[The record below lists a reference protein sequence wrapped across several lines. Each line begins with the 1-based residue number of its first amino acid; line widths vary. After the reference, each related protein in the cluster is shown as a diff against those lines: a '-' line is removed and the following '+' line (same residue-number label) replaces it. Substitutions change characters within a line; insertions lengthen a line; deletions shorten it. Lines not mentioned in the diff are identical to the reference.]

1 MTNILNHDNVKPVVA
16 VATEYIVDYHQA
28 DRAVL
33 NQLVTSSQIVALYF
47 NKQHKHVLRAIDNI
61 IAEFSAMTSEN
72 IKAQNWALTSM
83 FYTASYKTGT
93 GKRYPMY
100 FMNRDGFSLLAMG
113 FTGKKAL
120 EWKIRYI
127 QAFNEM
133 EKQLKEQGM
142 TKNGHTPK
150 HSSANSK
157 TPDVAPP
164 EVLAQARAKTMLM
177 NARTRQAKLWKTLA
191 DESTGTYREICKVY
205 AANILAGKEVLPLPK
220 PPKKTMTATELGEA
234 TGLTAMNV
242 GLLANK
248 YNLKTTAFG
257 QWVYDTLKNGRQ
269 VESFR
274 YYESAIPAIKEI
286 AEAEKKDRDL
296 KARVAKMSIAE
307 LVGDIIVFAK

>member
-1 MTNILNHDNVKPVVA
+1 MDYNKLVCLCGDYSNAKPVGESA
-16 VATEYIVDYHQA
+16 QGKI
-28 DRAVL
+28 
-33 NQLVTSSQIVALYF
+33 VTSSQAVAYYF
-47 NKQHKHVLRAIDNI
+47 EKDHGKVLRSIRSLLSFQ
-61 IAEFSAMTSEN
+61 ETSEGMTKN
-72 IKAQNWALTSM
+72 GHTPKWFYEYQYTNEQNHQT
-83 FYTASYKTGT
+83 
-93 GKRYPMY
+93 YPAFLMT
-100 FMNRDGFSLLAMG
+100 RDGFTLLAMG

-133 EKQLKEQGM
+133 ERKLKEQENIK
-142 TKNGHTPK
+142 TQNCVLT
-150 HSSANSK
+150 SDSK

-220 PPKKTMTATELGEA
+220 PPEKLMTATELGEA

-248 YNLKTTAFG
+248 YNLKTAAFG
-257 QWVYDTLKNGRQ
+257 QWVYDTLENGRQ

-274 YYESAIPAIKEI
+274 FYESAIPVIKEL
-286 AEAEKKDRDL
+286 AEAEKKDRAL
-296 KARVAKMSIAE
+296 KVRVAKMSIAE
-307 LVGDIIVFAK
+307 LVGDIIIFTK

>member
-16 VATEYIVDYHQA
+16 VATEYIVDYHQT

-33 NQLVTSSQIVALYF
+33 NQLVTSSQIVAAYF
-47 NKQHKHVLRAIDNI
+47 DKNHRHVLDSIRQILA
-61 IAEFSAMTSEN
+61 AENSAA
-72 IKAQNWALTSM
+72 KF
-83 FYTASYKTGT
+83 FYTASFLNR

-133 EKQLKEQGM
+133 ERKLKEQENLAAENCAA
-142 TKNGHTPK
+142 KF
-150 HSSANSK
+150 K

-220 PPKKTMTATELGEA
+220 PPQKTMTATELGEA
-234 TGLTAMNV
+234 VGLTAMNV
-242 GLLANK
+242 GLLANR

-257 QWVYDTLKNGRQ
+257 QWVYDVLKNGRQ

-274 YYESAIPAIKEI
+274 YYESAIPVIKEL
-286 AEAEKKDRDL
+286 AEAEKKDREL
-296 KARVAKMSIAE
+296 KARVAKMSLAE
-307 LVGDIIVFAK
+307 LVGDIIIFTK

>member
-1 MTNILNHDNVKPVVA
+1 MDYNKLVCLCGDYPNAKPVGESA
-16 VATEYIVDYHQA
+16 QGQI
-28 DRAVL
+28 
-33 NQLVTSSQIVALYF
+33 VTSSQAVAYYF
-47 NKQHKHVLRAIDNI
+47 EKQHRNVLRAIRGMLKN
-61 IAEFSAMTSEN
+61 EHTKE
-72 IKAQNWALTSM
+72 M
-83 FYTASYKTGT
+83 FYEYLYTDKQNDQT
-93 GKRYPMY
+93 YPAFLMT
-100 FMNRDGFSLLAMG
+100 RDGFTLLAMG

-133 EKQLKEQGM
+133 ERKLKEQE
-142 TKNGHTPK
+142 NLVAEN
-150 HSSANSK
+150 SAAKFK

-274 YYESAIPAIKEI
+274 YYESAIPVIKEI
-286 AEAEKKDRDL
+286 AEAEKKDRNL
-296 KARVAKMSIAE
+296 KARVADMSIAE
-307 LVGDIIVFAK
+307 LVGDIIIFAK

>member
-1 MTNILNHDNVKPVVA
+1 
-16 VATEYIVDYHQA
+16 
-28 DRAVL
+28 
-33 NQLVTSSQIVALYF
+33 
-47 NKQHKHVLRAIDNI
+47 
-61 IAEFSAMTSEN
+61 
-72 IKAQNWALTSM
+72 
-83 FYTASYKTGT
+83 
-93 GKRYPMY
+93 
-100 FMNRDGFSLLAMG
+100 
-113 FTGKKAL
+113 
-120 EWKIRYI
+120 
-127 QAFNEM
+127 M
-133 EKQLKEQGM
+133 ERKLKEQENP
-142 TKNGHTPK
+142 TAQNCTV
-150 HSSANSK
+150 NSK

-274 YYESAIPAIKEI
+274 YYESVIPVIKKI

-296 KARVAKMSIAE
+296 KARVADMSIAE
-307 LVGDIIVFAK
+307 LVGDIIIFAK

>member
-1 MTNILNHDNVKPVVA
+1 MDYNKLVCLCGDYSNAKPVGESA
-16 VATEYIVDYHQA
+16 QGKI
-28 DRAVL
+28 
-33 NQLVTSSQIVALYF
+33 VTSSQAVAYYF
-47 NKQHKHVLRAIDNI
+47 EKDHGKVLRSIRSLLSFQ
-61 IAEFSAMTSEN
+61 ETSESMTKN
-72 IKAQNWALTSM
+72 GYTPKWFYEYQYTNEQNHQT
-83 FYTASYKTGT
+83 
-93 GKRYPMY
+93 YPAFLMT
-100 FMNRDGFSLLAMG
+100 RDGFTLLAMG

-133 EKQLKEQGM
+133 ERKLKEQENP
-142 TKNGHTPK
+142 TAQNCTV
-150 HSSANSK
+150 NSK

-274 YYESAIPAIKEI
+274 YYESAIPVIKEI

-307 LVGDIIVFAK
+307 LVGDIVLFAK

>member
-1 MTNILNHDNVKPVVA
+1 MDYNKLVCLCGDYPNAKPVGESA
-16 VATEYIVDYHQA
+16 QGKI
-28 DRAVL
+28 
-33 NQLVTSSQIVALYF
+33 VTSSQAVAYYF
-47 NKQHKHVLRAIDNI
+47 EKDHGKVLRSIRSLLSFQ
-61 IAEFSAMTSEN
+61 ETSESMTKN
-72 IKAQNWALTSM
+72 GYTPKWFYEYQYNNEQNHQT
-83 FYTASYKTGT
+83 
-93 GKRYPMY
+93 YPAFLMT
-100 FMNRDGFSLLAMG
+100 RDGFTLLAMG

-133 EKQLKEQGM
+133 ERKLKEQE
-142 TKNGHTPK
+142 NLAAQNC
-150 HSSANSK
+150 SAKFK

-274 YYESAIPAIKEI
+274 YYESAIPVIKEI

-296 KARVAKMSIAE
+296 KARVADMSIAE
-307 LVGDIIVFAK
+307 LVGDIIIFAK

>member
-1 MTNILNHDNVKPVVA
+1 MDYNKLVCLCGDYPNAKPVGESA
-16 VATEYIVDYHQA
+16 QGKI
-28 DRAVL
+28 
-33 NQLVTSSQIVALYF
+33 VTSSQAVAYYF
-47 NKQHKHVLRAIDNI
+47 EKDHGKVLRSIRSLLSFQ
-61 IAEFSAMTSEN
+61 ETSESMTKN
-72 IKAQNWALTSM
+72 GYTPKWFYEYQYTNEQNHQT
-83 FYTASYKTGT
+83 
-93 GKRYPMY
+93 YPAFLMT
-100 FMNRDGFSLLAMG
+100 RDGFTLLAMG

-133 EKQLKEQGM
+133 ERKLKEQENP
-142 TKNGHTPK
+142 TAQNCTV
-150 HSSANSK
+150 NSK

-274 YYESAIPAIKEI
+274 YYESAIPVIKEI

-296 KARVAKMSIAE
+296 KARVADMSIAE
-307 LVGDIIVFAK
+307 LVGDIIIFAK

>member
-133 EKQLKEQGM
+133 EKKLKEQENP
-142 TKNGHTPK
+142 TAQNCTV
-150 HSSANSK
+150 NSK

-274 YYESAIPAIKEI
+274 YYESAIPVIKEI
-286 AEAEKKDRDL
+286 AEAEKKDRNL
-296 KARVAKMSIAE
+296 KARVADMSIAE
-307 LVGDIIVFAK
+307 LVGDIVLFAK

>member
-1 MTNILNHDNVKPVVA
+1 MDYNKLVCLCGDYPNAKPVGESA
-16 VATEYIVDYHQA
+16 QGKI
-28 DRAVL
+28 
-33 NQLVTSSQIVALYF
+33 VTSSQAVAYYF
-47 NKQHKHVLRAIDNI
+47 EKDHGKVLRSIRSLLSFQ
-61 IAEFSAMTSEN
+61 ETSEGMTKN
-72 IKAQNWALTSM
+72 GHTPKWFYEYQYTNEQNHQT
-83 FYTASYKTGT
+83 
-93 GKRYPMY
+93 YPAFLMT
-100 FMNRDGFSLLAMG
+100 RDGFTLLAMG

-133 EKQLKEQGM
+133 ERKLKEQE
-142 TKNGHTPK
+142 NLAAEN
-150 HSSANSK
+150 SAAKFK

-220 PPKKTMTATELGEA
+220 PPKNTMTATELGEK

-248 YNLKTTAFG
+248 YNLKTAAFG

-274 YYESAIPAIKEI
+274 YYESAIPVIKEI
-286 AEAEKKDRDL
+286 AEAEKKNRKL
-296 KARVAKMSIAE
+296 VIKTPLAE
-307 LVGDIIVFAK
+307 LLGDIIIFTK

>member
-33 NQLVTSSQIVALYF
+33 NQLVTSSQIIAAYF
-47 NKQHKHVLRAIDNI
+47 NKEHRNVLADIRAILA
-61 IAEFSAMTSEN
+61 AENSAA
-72 IKAQNWALTSM
+72 KF
-83 FYTASYKTGT
+83 FYTASFLNR

-133 EKQLKEQGM
+133 ERKLKEQE
-142 TKNGHTPK
+142 NLAAQN
-150 HSSANSK
+150 SAAKFK

-274 YYESAIPAIKEI
+274 YYESAIPVIKEI
-286 AEAEKKDRDL
+286 AEAEKKDRNL

-307 LVGDIIVFAK
+307 LVGDIVLFAK

>member
-1 MTNILNHDNVKPVVA
+1 MTNILNHDNVNPVVA

-33 NQLVTSSQIVALYF
+33 NQLVTSSQIVAAYF
-47 NKQHKHVLRAIDNI
+47 DKNHRHVLDSIRQILA
-61 IAEFSAMTSEN
+61 AENSAA
-72 IKAQNWALTSM
+72 KF
-83 FYTASYKTGT
+83 FYTASFLNR

-133 EKQLKEQGM
+133 EKKLKEQENIK
-142 TKNGHTPK
+142 TQNWAVT
-150 HSSANSK
+150 SDSK

-248 YNLKTTAFG
+248 YNLKTATFG

-274 YYESAIPAIKEI
+274 YYESAIPVIKEL
-286 AEAEKKDRDL
+286 AEAEKKDREL

-307 LVGDIIVFAK
+307 LVGDIIIFTK

>member
-1 MTNILNHDNVKPVVA
+1 MRNSFNHENVKPVVA
-16 VATEYIVDYHQA
+16 VANEYIVDYHQA

-33 NQLVTSSQIVALYF
+33 NQLVTSSQIIAAYF
-47 NKQHKHVLRAIDNI
+47 NKEHRNVLADIREILA
-61 IAEFSAMTSEN
+61 AENSAA
-72 IKAQNWALTSM
+72 KF
-83 FYTASYKTGT
+83 FYTASFLNR

-133 EKQLKEQGM
+133 EKKLKEQENIK
-142 TKNGHTPK
+142 TQNWAVT
-150 HSSANSK
+150 SDSK

-205 AANILAGKEVLPLPK
+205 AANILAGREVLPLPK
-220 PPKKTMTATELGEA
+220 PPKNTMTATELGEA

-248 YNLKTTAFG
+248 YNLKTAAFG
-257 QWVYDTLKNGRQ
+257 QWVYNTLKNGRQ
-269 VESFR
+269 IESFR
-274 YYESAIPAIKEI
+274 YYESAIPVIKEL
-286 AEAEKKDRDL
+286 AEAEKKDREL
-296 KARVAKMSIAE
+296 KVRVADMSIAE
-307 LVGDIIVFAK
+307 LVGDIIIFTK

>member
-33 NQLVTSSQIVALYF
+33 NQLVTSSQIVAAYF
-47 NKQHKHVLRAIDNI
+47 EKKHCDVLRI
-61 IAEFSAMTSEN
+61 INN
-72 IKAQNWALTSM
+72 IKTQNCVLTSM

-133 EKQLKEQGM
+133 ERKLKEQENLAAQNCAA
-142 TKNGHTPK
+142 KF
-150 HSSANSK
+150 K
-157 TPDVAPP
+157 TTDVAPP

-220 PPKKTMTATELGEA
+220 PPKKTMTATELGEVV
-234 TGLTAMNV
+234 GLTAMNV

-257 QWVYDTLKNGRQ
+257 QWAYDVLKNGRQ

-274 YYESAIPAIKEI
+274 YYESAIPVIKEL
-286 AEAEKKDRDL
+286 AEAEKKDREL
-296 KARVAKMSIAE
+296 KARVAKMSLAE
-307 LVGDIIVFAK
+307 LVGDIILFAK

>member
-33 NQLVTSSQIVALYF
+33 NQLVTSSQIIAAYF
-47 NKQHKHVLRAIDNI
+47 NKEHRNVLADIRAILA
-61 IAEFSAMTSEN
+61 AENSAA
-72 IKAQNWALTSM
+72 KF
-83 FYTASYKTGT
+83 FYTASFLNR

-133 EKQLKEQGM
+133 ERKLKEQENV
-142 TKNGHTPK
+142 KNQNWIVT
-150 HSSANSK
+150 SDSK

-257 QWVYDTLKNGRQ
+257 QWVYDVLKNGRQ

-274 YYESAIPAIKEI
+274 YYESAIPVIKEL
-286 AEAEKKDRDL
+286 AEAERKDREL
-296 KARVAKMSIAE
+296 KARVARMSLAE
-307 LVGDIIVFAK
+307 LVGDITIIL

>member
-33 NQLVTSSQIVALYF
+33 NQLVTSSQIVAAYF
-47 NKQHKHVLRAIDNI
+47 EKKHCDVLRI
-61 IAEFSAMTSEN
+61 INN
-72 IKAQNWALTSM
+72 IKTQNCVLTSM

-133 EKQLKEQGM
+133 ERKLKEQE
-142 TKNGHTPK
+142 NLAAEN
-150 HSSANSK
+150 SAAKFK

-220 PPKKTMTATELGEA
+220 PPKKTMTATELGEVV
-234 TGLTAMNV
+234 GLTAMNV

-257 QWVYDTLKNGRQ
+257 QWVYDVLKNGRR

-274 YYESAIPAIKEI
+274 YYESAIPVIKEI
-286 AEAEKKDRDL
+286 AEAEKKDREL
-296 KARVAKMSIAE
+296 KARVVVKTSLAE
-307 LVGDIIVFAK
+307 LVGDIIIFTK

>member
-1 MTNILNHDNVKPVVA
+1 MTNILNHDSVKPVVA

-33 NQLVTSSQIVALYF
+33 NQLVTSSQIVAAYF
-47 NKQHKHVLRAIDNI
+47 DKNHRHVLDSIRQILA
-61 IAEFSAMTSEN
+61 AENSAA
-72 IKAQNWALTSM
+72 KF
-83 FYTASYKTGT
+83 FYTASFLNR

-133 EKQLKEQGM
+133 ERKLKEQE
-142 TKNGHTPK
+142 NLAAQNC
-150 HSSANSK
+150 SAKFK

-274 YYESAIPAIKEI
+274 YYESVIPVIKKI

-296 KARVAKMSIAE
+296 KARVADMSIAE
-307 LVGDIIVFAK
+307 LVGDIIIFAK

>member
-1 MTNILNHDNVKPVVA
+1 MGKPLKKWFYEYKYTNEQNYQTYPAFLMT
-16 VATEYIVDYHQA
+16 
-28 DRAVL
+28 
-33 NQLVTSSQIVALYF
+33 
-47 NKQHKHVLRAIDNI
+47 
-61 IAEFSAMTSEN
+61 
-72 IKAQNWALTSM
+72 
-83 FYTASYKTGT
+83 
-93 GKRYPMY
+93 
-100 FMNRDGFSLLAMG
+100 RDGFTLLAMG

-133 EKQLKEQGM
+133 ERKLKEQENLAAQNCAA
-142 TKNGHTPK
+142 KF
-150 HSSANSK
+150 K

-248 YNLKTTAFG
+248 YNLKTAAFG

-274 YYESAIPAIKEI
+274 YYESAIPVIKEI
-286 AEAEKKDRDL
+286 AEAERKNRKL
-296 KARVAKMSIAE
+296 VIKTPLAE
-307 LVGDIIVFAK
+307 LLGDIIIFTK

>member
-1 MTNILNHDNVKPVVA
+1 MDYNKLVCLCGDYSNAKPVGESA
-16 VATEYIVDYHQA
+16 QGKI
-28 DRAVL
+28 
-33 NQLVTSSQIVALYF
+33 VTSSQAVAYYF
-47 NKQHKHVLRAIDNI
+47 EKDHGKVLRSIRSLLSFQ
-61 IAEFSAMTSEN
+61 ETSESMTKN
-72 IKAQNWALTSM
+72 GYTPKWFYEYQYTTEQNHQT
-83 FYTASYKTGT
+83 
-93 GKRYPMY
+93 YPAFLMT
-100 FMNRDGFSLLAMG
+100 RDGFTLLAMG

-133 EKQLKEQGM
+133 ERKLKEQENP
-142 TKNGHTPK
+142 TAQNCTV
-150 HSSANSK
+150 NSK

-274 YYESAIPAIKEI
+274 YYESAIPVIKEI

-307 LVGDIIVFAK
+307 LVGDIIIFAK

>member
-1 MTNILNHDNVKPVVA
+1 MDYNKLVCLCGDYSNAKPVGESA
-16 VATEYIVDYHQA
+16 QGKI
-28 DRAVL
+28 
-33 NQLVTSSQIVALYF
+33 VTSSQAVAYYF
-47 NKQHKHVLRAIDNI
+47 EKDHGKVLRSIRSLLSFQ
-61 IAEFSAMTSEN
+61 ETSESMTKN
-72 IKAQNWALTSM
+72 GYTPKWFYEYQYTNEQNHQT
-83 FYTASYKTGT
+83 
-93 GKRYPMY
+93 YPAFLMT
-100 FMNRDGFSLLAMG
+100 RDGFTLLAMG

-133 EKQLKEQGM
+133 ERKLKEQENP
-142 TKNGHTPK
+142 TAQNCTV
-150 HSSANSK
+150 NSK

-164 EVLAQARAKTMLM
+164 EVLAQARAKTMLI

-274 YYESAIPAIKEI
+274 YYESAIPVIKEI

-296 KARVAKMSIAE
+296 KARVADMSIAE
-307 LVGDIIVFAK
+307 LVGDIIIFAK

>member
-33 NQLVTSSQIVALYF
+33 NQLVTSSQIIAAYF
-47 NKQHKHVLRAIDNI
+47 NKEHRNVLADIRAILA
-61 IAEFSAMTSEN
+61 AENSAA
-72 IKAQNWALTSM
+72 KF
-83 FYTASYKTGT
+83 FYTASFLNR

-133 EKQLKEQGM
+133 EKKLKEQENP
-142 TKNGHTPK
+142 TAQNCTV
-150 HSSANSK
+150 NSK

-220 PPKKTMTATELGEA
+220 SPKKTMTATELGEA

-274 YYESAIPAIKEI
+274 YYESAIPVIKEI

-307 LVGDIIVFAK
+307 LVGDIVLFAK

>member
-1 MTNILNHDNVKPVVA
+1 MDYNKLVCLCGDYPNAKPVRESA
-16 VATEYIVDYHQA
+16 QGKI
-28 DRAVL
+28 
-33 NQLVTSSQIVALYF
+33 VTSSQAVAYYF
-47 NKQHKHVLRAIDNI
+47 EKQHRNVLRAIRGMLKN
-61 IAEFSAMTSEN
+61 EHTKE
-72 IKAQNWALTSM
+72 M
-83 FYTASYKTGT
+83 FYEYLYTDKQNDQT
-93 GKRYPMY
+93 YPAFLMT
-100 FMNRDGFSLLAMG
+100 RDGFTLLAMG

-133 EKQLKEQGM
+133 ERKLKEQE
-142 TKNGHTPK
+142 NLVAEN
-150 HSSANSK
+150 SAAKFK

-274 YYESAIPAIKEI
+274 YYESAIPVIKEI
-286 AEAEKKDRDL
+286 AEAEKKDRNL
-296 KARVAKMSIAE
+296 KARVADMSIAE
-307 LVGDIIVFAK
+307 LVGDIVLFAK

>member
-1 MTNILNHDNVKPVVA
+1 MDYNKLVCLCGDYPNAKPVGESA
-16 VATEYIVDYHQA
+16 QGKI
-28 DRAVL
+28 
-33 NQLVTSSQIVALYF
+33 VTSSQAVAYYF
-47 NKQHKHVLRAIDNI
+47 EKQHRNVLRAIRGMLKN
-61 IAEFSAMTSEN
+61 EHTKE
-72 IKAQNWALTSM
+72 M
-83 FYTASYKTGT
+83 FYEYLYTDKQNDQT
-93 GKRYPMY
+93 YPAFLMT
-100 FMNRDGFSLLAMG
+100 RDGFTLLAMG

-133 EKQLKEQGM
+133 ERKLKEQENP
-142 TKNGHTPK
+142 TAQNCTV
-150 HSSANSK
+150 NSK

-164 EVLAQARAKTMLM
+164 EVLAQARAKTMLI

-274 YYESAIPAIKEI
+274 YYESAIPVIKKI

-296 KARVAKMSIAE
+296 KARVADMSIAE
-307 LVGDIIVFAK
+307 LVGDIIIFAK

>member
-16 VATEYIVDYHQA
+16 IATEYIVDYHQA

-33 NQLVTSSQIVALYF
+33 NQLVTSSQIIAAYF
-47 NKQHKHVLRAIDNI
+47 NKEHKDVLESVRNI
-61 IAEFSAMTSEN
+61 LAAENSAT
-72 IKAQNWALTSM
+72 KF
-83 FYTASYKTGT
+83 FYAASFLNR

-142 TKNGHTPK
+142 TKNEHTPK

-205 AANILAGKEVLPLPK
+205 AANILAGKEILPLPK

-248 YNLKTTAFG
+248 YNLKTAAFG

-274 YYESAIPAIKEI
+274 YYESAIPVIKEL
-286 AEAEKKDRDL
+286 AEAEKKDREL

-307 LVGDIIVFAK
+307 LVGDIIIFTK

>member
-1 MTNILNHDNVKPVVA
+1 MDYNKLVCLCGDYPNAKPVGEA
-16 VATEYIVDYHQA
+16 AQGKI
-28 DRAVL
+28 
-33 NQLVTSSQIVALYF
+33 VTSSQAVAYYF
-47 NKQHKHVLRAIDNI
+47 EKQHRNVLRAIRGMLKN
-61 IAEFSAMTSEN
+61 EHTKE
-72 IKAQNWALTSM
+72 M
-83 FYTASYKTGT
+83 FYEYLYTDKQNDQT
-93 GKRYPMY
+93 YPAFLMT
-100 FMNRDGFSLLAMG
+100 RDGFTLLAMG

-133 EKQLKEQGM
+133 EKKLKEQENP
-142 TKNGHTPK
+142 TAQNCTV
-150 HSSANSK
+150 NSK

-274 YYESAIPAIKEI
+274 YYESAIPVIKEI
-286 AEAEKKDRDL
+286 AEAEKKDRNL
-296 KARVAKMSIAE
+296 KATVADMSIAE
-307 LVGDIIVFAK
+307 LVGDIIIFAK

>member
-1 MTNILNHDNVKPVVA
+1 MDYNKLVCLCGDYPNAKPVGESA
-16 VATEYIVDYHQA
+16 QGKI
-28 DRAVL
+28 
-33 NQLVTSSQIVALYF
+33 VTSSQAVAYYF
-47 NKQHKHVLRAIDNI
+47 EKQHRNVLRAIRGMLKN
-61 IAEFSAMTSEN
+61 EHTKE
-72 IKAQNWALTSM
+72 M
-83 FYTASYKTGT
+83 FYEYLYTDKQNDQT
-93 GKRYPMY
+93 YPAFLMT
-100 FMNRDGFSLLAMG
+100 RDGFTLLAMG

-133 EKQLKEQGM
+133 ERKLKEQENP
-142 TKNGHTPK
+142 TAQNCTI
-150 HSSANSK
+150 NSK

-274 YYESAIPAIKEI
+274 YYESVIPVIKEI

-296 KARVAKMSIAE
+296 KARVADMSIAE
-307 LVGDIIVFAK
+307 LVGDIIIFAK

>member
-1 MTNILNHDNVKPVVA
+1 MDYNKLVCLCGDYSNAKPVGESA
-16 VATEYIVDYHQA
+16 QGKI
-28 DRAVL
+28 
-33 NQLVTSSQIVALYF
+33 VTSSQAVAYYF
-47 NKQHKHVLRAIDNI
+47 EKDHGKVLRSIRSLLSFQ
-61 IAEFSAMTSEN
+61 ETSESMTKN
-72 IKAQNWALTSM
+72 GYTPKWFYEYQYTNEQNHQT
-83 FYTASYKTGT
+83 
-93 GKRYPMY
+93 YPAFLMT
-100 FMNRDGFSLLAMG
+100 REGFTLLAMG

-133 EKQLKEQGM
+133 ERKLKEQE
-142 TKNGHTPK
+142 NLAAEN
-150 HSSANSK
+150 SAAKFK

-274 YYESAIPAIKEI
+274 YYESAIPVIKKI

-307 LVGDIIVFAK
+307 LVGDIIIFAK

>member
-33 NQLVTSSQIVALYF
+33 NQLVTSSQIVAAYF
-47 NKQHKHVLRAIDNI
+47 EKKHCDVLRI
-61 IAEFSAMTSEN
+61 INN
-72 IKAQNWALTSM
+72 IKTQNCVLTSM

-133 EKQLKEQGM
+133 ERKLKEQENLAAQNCAA
-142 TKNGHTPK
+142 K
-150 HSSANSK
+150 SK

-205 AANILAGKEVLPLPK
+205 AANILAGREVLPLPK
-220 PPKKTMTATELGEA
+220 PPQNTMTATELGEA

-248 YNLKTTAFG
+248 YNLKTAAFG

-274 YYESAIPAIKEI
+274 YYESAIPVIKEI
-286 AEAEKKDRDL
+286 AEAEKKNRKL
-296 KARVAKMSIAE
+296 VIKTPLAE
-307 LVGDIIVFAK
+307 LLGDIIIFTK

>member
-1 MTNILNHDNVKPVVA
+1 MDYNKLVCLCGDYSNAKPVGESA
-16 VATEYIVDYHQA
+16 QGKI
-28 DRAVL
+28 
-33 NQLVTSSQIVALYF
+33 VTSSQAVAYYF
-47 NKQHKHVLRAIDNI
+47 
-61 IAEFSAMTSEN
+61 
-72 IKAQNWALTSM
+72 
-83 FYTASYKTGT
+83 
-93 GKRYPMY
+93 GKRHDNVISSIRGLLNFKDTQGGIPKNGEILKKWFYEYQYTNEQNYQTYPAFLMT
-100 FMNRDGFSLLAMG
+100 RDGFTLLAMG

-133 EKQLKEQGM
+133 ERKLKEQENP
-142 TKNGHTPK
+142 TAQNCTV
-150 HSSANSK
+150 NSK

-220 PPKKTMTATELGEA
+220 PHQKTMTATELGEA

-274 YYESAIPAIKEI
+274 YYESAIPVIKEI
-286 AEAEKKDRDL
+286 AEAEKKDRDM
-296 KARVAKMSIAE
+296 KVRVAKMSIAE
-307 LVGDIIVFAK
+307 LVGDIIIFAK

>member
-1 MTNILNHDNVKPVVA
+1 MTNILKHDNVKPVVA
-16 VATEYIVDYHQA
+16 IATEYIVDYHQA

-33 NQLVTSSQIVALYF
+33 NQLVTSSQIIAAYF
-47 NKQHKHVLRAIDNI
+47 NKEHKDVLESVRNI
-61 IAEFSAMTSEN
+61 LAAENSAT
-72 IKAQNWALTSM
+72 KF
-83 FYTASYKTGT
+83 FYAASFLNR

-142 TKNGHTPK
+142 TKNEHTPK

-205 AANILAGKEVLPLPK
+205 AANILAGKEILPLPK

-248 YNLKTTAFG
+248 YNLKTAAFG

-274 YYESAIPAIKEI
+274 YYESAIPVIKEL
-286 AEAEKKDRDL
+286 AEAEKKDREL

-307 LVGDIIVFAK
+307 LVGDIIIFTK

>member
-1 MTNILNHDNVKPVVA
+1 MTNILNHDSVKPVVA

-33 NQLVTSSQIVALYF
+33 NQLVTSSQIIAAYF
-47 NKQHKHVLRAIDNI
+47 NKEHRNVLADIRAILA
-61 IAEFSAMTSEN
+61 AENSAA
-72 IKAQNWALTSM
+72 KF
-83 FYTASYKTGT
+83 FYTASFLNR

-133 EKQLKEQGM
+133 ERKLKEQENP
-142 TKNGHTPK
+142 TAQNCTV
-150 HSSANSK
+150 NSK

-220 PPKKTMTATELGEA
+220 PHQKTMTATELGEA

-274 YYESAIPAIKEI
+274 YYESAIPVIKEI

-296 KARVAKMSIAE
+296 KARVADMSIAE
-307 LVGDIIVFAK
+307 LVGDIIIFAK

>member
-1 MTNILNHDNVKPVVA
+1 MTNILNHDNVEPVVA
-16 VATEYIVDYHQA
+16 VATEYIVNYHQA

-133 EKQLKEQGM
+133 ERKLKEQNNIK
-142 TKNGHTPK
+142 TQNCVLT
-150 HSSANSK
+150 SDSK

-220 PPKKTMTATELGEA
+220 PPKKTMTATELGEVV
-234 TGLTAMNV
+234 GLTAMNV

-248 YNLKTTAFG
+248 YNLKTAAFG
-257 QWVYDTLKNGRQ
+257 QWEYNTLKNGRQ
-269 VESFR
+269 IESFR
-274 YYESAIPAIKEI
+274 YYESAIPVIKEL
-286 AEAEKKDRDL
+286 AEAEKKDRAL
-296 KARVAKMSIAE
+296 KVRVADMSIAE
-307 LVGDIIVFAK
+307 LLGDIIIFTK

>member
-1 MTNILNHDNVKPVVA
+1 MDYNKLVCLCGDYPNAKPIGESA
-16 VATEYIVDYHQA
+16 QGKI
-28 DRAVL
+28 
-33 NQLVTSSQIVALYF
+33 VTSSQAVAYYF
-47 NKQHKHVLRAIDNI
+47 
-61 IAEFSAMTSEN
+61 
-72 IKAQNWALTSM
+72 
-83 FYTASYKTGT
+83 
-93 GKRYPMY
+93 GKRHDHVISSIRGLLNFKDTQEGIPKNGDTLKKWFYEYQYTNEQNHQIYPAFLMT
-100 FMNRDGFSLLAMG
+100 RDGFTLLAMG

-133 EKQLKEQGM
+133 ERKLKEQE
-142 TKNGHTPK
+142 NLVAEN
-150 HSSANSK
+150 SAAKFK

-274 YYESAIPAIKEI
+274 YYESAIPVIKEI
-286 AEAEKKDRDL
+286 AEAEKKDRNL

-307 LVGDIIVFAK
+307 LVGDIVLFAK

>member
-1 MTNILNHDNVKPVVA
+1 MDYNKLVCLCGDYSNAKPVGESA
-16 VATEYIVDYHQA
+16 QGKI
-28 DRAVL
+28 
-33 NQLVTSSQIVALYF
+33 VTSSQAVAYYF
-47 NKQHKHVLRAIDNI
+47 EKDHGKVLRSIRSLLSFQ
-61 IAEFSAMTSEN
+61 ETSESMTKN
-72 IKAQNWALTSM
+72 GYTPKWFYEYQYTNEQNHQT
-83 FYTASYKTGT
+83 
-93 GKRYPMY
+93 YPAFLMT
-100 FMNRDGFSLLAMG
+100 RDGFTLLAMG

-133 EKQLKEQGM
+133 ERKLKEQENP
-142 TKNGHTPK
+142 TAQNCTV
-150 HSSANSK
+150 NSK

-274 YYESAIPAIKEI
+274 YYESAIPVIKKI

-296 KARVAKMSIAE
+296 KARVADMSIAE
-307 LVGDIIVFAK
+307 LVGDIVLFAK

>member
-1 MTNILNHDNVKPVVA
+1 MDYNKLVCLCGDYPNAKPVGESA
-16 VATEYIVDYHQA
+16 QGKI
-28 DRAVL
+28 
-33 NQLVTSSQIVALYF
+33 VTSSQAVAYYF
-47 NKQHKHVLRAIDNI
+47 EKDHGKVLRSIRSLLSFQ
-61 IAEFSAMTSEN
+61 ETSESMTKN
-72 IKAQNWALTSM
+72 GYTPKWFYEYQYTNEQNHQT
-83 FYTASYKTGT
+83 
-93 GKRYPMY
+93 YPAFLMT
-100 FMNRDGFSLLAMG
+100 RDGFTLLAMG

-133 EKQLKEQGM
+133 ERKLKEQE
-142 TKNGHTPK
+142 NLAAEN
-150 HSSANSK
+150 SAAKFK

-164 EVLAQARAKTMLM
+164 EVLAQARAKTMLT

-274 YYESAIPAIKEI
+274 YYESVIPVIKKI

-296 KARVAKMSIAE
+296 KARVADMSIAE
-307 LVGDIIVFAK
+307 LVGDIIIFAK

>member
-1 MTNILNHDNVKPVVA
+1 MDYNKLVCLCGDYPNAKPVGESA
-16 VATEYIVDYHQA
+16 QGKI
-28 DRAVL
+28 
-33 NQLVTSSQIVALYF
+33 VTSSQAVAYYF
-47 NKQHKHVLRAIDNI
+47 EKQHRNVLRAIRGMLKN
-61 IAEFSAMTSEN
+61 EHTKE
-72 IKAQNWALTSM
+72 M
-83 FYTASYKTGT
+83 FYEYLYTDKQNDQT
-93 GKRYPMY
+93 YPAFLMT
-100 FMNRDGFSLLAMG
+100 RDGFTLLAMG

-133 EKQLKEQGM
+133 ERKLKEQENIK
-142 TKNGHTPK
+142 TQNCVLT
-150 HSSANSK
+150 SDSK

-248 YNLKTTAFG
+248 YNLKTAALG

-274 YYESAIPAIKEI
+274 YYESAIPVIKEI
-286 AEAEKKDRDL
+286 AEAEKKNRKL
-296 KARVAKMSIAE
+296 VIKTPLAE
-307 LVGDIIVFAK
+307 LLGDIIIFTK

>member
-1 MTNILNHDNVKPVVA
+1 MDYNKLVCLCGNYPNAKPVGESA
-16 VATEYIVDYHQA
+16 QGKI
-28 DRAVL
+28 
-33 NQLVTSSQIVALYF
+33 VTSSQAVAYYF
-47 NKQHKHVLRAIDNI
+47 EKDHGKVLRSIRSLLSFQ
-61 IAEFSAMTSEN
+61 ETSEGMTKN
-72 IKAQNWALTSM
+72 GHTPKWFYEYQYTNEQNHQT
-83 FYTASYKTGT
+83 
-93 GKRYPMY
+93 YPAFLMT
-100 FMNRDGFSLLAMG
+100 RDGFTLLAMG

-133 EKQLKEQGM
+133 EKKLKEQENP
-142 TKNGHTPK
+142 TAQNCTV
-150 HSSANSK
+150 NSK

-274 YYESAIPAIKEI
+274 YYESAIPVIKEI
-286 AEAEKKDRDL
+286 AEAEKKDREL

-307 LVGDIIVFAK
+307 LVGDIVLFAK